1 MSEGA
6 QRGVGMSREGGVG
19 YIAMTAEVLE
29 ELDLAQGSLGEN
41 LLAENIGDFLDGN
54 AFAGLGIGCG
64 TGREGCWSV
73 HLFHHT
79 HTWVPCP
86 AIHNMVDLPDN
97 TVSTLS

>member
-1 MSEGA
+1 
-6 QRGVGMSREGGVG
+6 
-19 YIAMTAEVLE
+19 MTAEVLE

-64 TGREGCWSV
+64 TGRDGCWVSSSV
-73 HLFHHT
+73 PSHT
-79 HTWVPCP
+79 PGCPCP
-86 AIHNMVDLPDN
+86 AIHNIVDLPDN

>member
-1 MSEGA
+1 MSG
-6 QRGVGMSREGGVG
+6 EGGVG

-64 TGREGCWSV
+64 TGREDVGQFICSI
-73 HLFHHT
+73 T
-79 HTWVPCP
+79 HKPGYHIQQSTTW
-86 AIHNMVDLPDN
+86 
-97 TVSTLS
+97 